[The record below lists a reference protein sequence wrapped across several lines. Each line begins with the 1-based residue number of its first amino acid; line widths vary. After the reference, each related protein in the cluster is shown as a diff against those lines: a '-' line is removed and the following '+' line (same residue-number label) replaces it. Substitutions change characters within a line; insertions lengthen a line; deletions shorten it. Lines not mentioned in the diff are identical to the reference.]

1 MIRKLAATVVA
12 AGVLTVGV
20 GGAAFA
26 KAPNGATPPPSSAKS
41 HTDNGAHSKKPD
53 CSKAPQLEARLE
65 KIKDTLQARIDKEK
79 AALDRAKD
87 AGKAD
92 EAQKIEAR
100 LDKTQKRLAKVEK
113 LLERLHDRCPAPSAP
128 APTPGS

>member
-20 GGAAFA
+20 GGVAFA
-26 KAPNGATPPPSSAKS
+26 KAPNGATPPSSAKA
-41 HTDNGAHSKKPD
+41 HTDKGAHTKKPD

-100 LDKTQKRLAKVEK
+100 LDKTQKRLANVEK
-113 LLERLHDRCPAPSAP
+113 LLERIHDRCPAPSTP